1 MKKLPIFLIS
11 IFSSSPFFYSCK
23 STSYP
28 CPAYNETG
36 NKNSSMKVG
45 PDGTPIS
52 SVDRQFDENG
62 LIKKKKVKKIHK

>member
-1 MKKLPIFLIS
+1 MKKLSIFLVSLFS
-11 IFSSSPFFYSCK
+11 ITPFFYSCK

-28 CPAYNETG
+28 CPAYSDPSDKST
-36 NKNSSMKVG
+36 MRVG
-45 PDGTPIS
+45 PDGTPIN